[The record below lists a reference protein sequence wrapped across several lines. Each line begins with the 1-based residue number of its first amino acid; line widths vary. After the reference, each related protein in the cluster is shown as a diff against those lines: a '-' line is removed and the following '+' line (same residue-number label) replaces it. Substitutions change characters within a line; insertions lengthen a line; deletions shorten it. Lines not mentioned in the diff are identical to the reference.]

1 MKLNKVLLQYKN
13 VFNSE
18 LGTLKN
24 VEVRLKTK
32 PDAIPKFC
40 KARSLPYTLVDRVE
54 TKLDRLANAR
64 IFEQIDH
71 SDWAVPILPVIKPD
85 SSIRTYGDYKQTINR
100 ASDCDKYPI
109 PLTEDLQNLI

>member
-40 KARSLPYTLVDRVE
+40 KAHSLPYTLVDRVE

-85 SSIRTYGDYKQTINR
+85 SSIRTYGDYKQTIKQ

>member
-40 KARSLPYTLVDRVE
+40 KA
-54 TKLDRLANAR
+54 
-64 IFEQIDH
+64 H
-71 SDWAVPILPVIKPD
+71 S
-85 SSIRTYGDYKQTINR
+85 
-100 ASDCDKYPI
+100 
-109 PLTEDLQNLI
+109 